1 MLSYRHAFHAGN
13 FADVLKHLVQI
24 EILLYLQKKEK
35 PFIYIDTHAGAGAYS
50 LDSMEAN
57 KTQEYR
63 QGIER
68 ILLLDWPE
76 LSNYQ
81 DIVRTQK
88 GEYPGSPVI
97 AQRLLREQDHALL
110 FELHPNDGVALQQR
124 MARDKRI
131 RVRLEDGL
139 RGLIAALPTPTKRG
153 LVLMDPSYEMKDDY
167 DKVIDT
173 LQQAHRRMATAT
185 YALWYPVV
193 DRARIERMERS
204 LKKSGN
210 RNIQRYELG
219 LQADAE
225 GYGMTSAG
233 MIVINP
239 PWTLLPTMQ
248 QLLPRLAAHLSEQSV
263 WRCDE
268 WVAE

>member
-24 EILLYLQKKEK
+24 DILLYLQKKEK
-35 PFIYIDTHAGAGAYS
+35 PFIYIDTHAGAGAYALNS
-50 LDSMEAN
+50 TEAN

-68 ILLLDWPE
+68 VLALEWPE
-76 LSNYQ
+76 LSDYQ
-81 DIVRTQK
+81 HIVRAQ
-88 GEYPGSPVI
+88 GIEYPGSPVI
-97 AQRLLREQDHALL
+97 AQQLLREHDHAIL
-110 FELHPNDGVALQQR
+110 FELHPSDGIALQQR

-131 RVRLEDGL
+131 QVRLEDGL
-139 RGLIAALPTPTKRG
+139 RGLIATLPTPTKRG
-153 LVLMDPSYEMKDDY
+153 LVLIDPSYEMKDDY

-173 LQQAHRRMATAT
+173 LLQAHRRMATAT

-193 DRARIERMERS
+193 DRARIERMERG
-204 LKKSGN
+204 LKKSGI

-239 PWTLLPTMQ
+239 PWTLLPKMQ
-248 QLLPRLAAHLSEQSV
+248 TLLPRLANHLSTQSV
-263 WRCDE
+263 WRCDVLVE
-268 WVAE
+268 E